1 MLVSLLALC
10 LHAAHAAVTW
20 VRHDAVPLP
29 DCPIQFD
36 NRTSVKLL
44 SASSRGGNCEFS
56 SLQKWH
62 AILTAPDGSDIPS
75 TVLVAPPALHGK
87 IIFIVG
93 DSLAMGQFHDILC
106 SLHAHGHRVVMVLKN
121 REDPHL
127 IGAIIAEV
135 SAADGTTFWVVFNSF
150 GNLHE
155 GGRQTGAYATGS
167 VAKIKSYIAS
177 KKSAYR
183 GIAPRGAIVQ
193 MTSVKAHSMNTHG
206 YGRVK
211 DGAAAYFRDLLSFK
225 EYYSKVVDAELFYY
239 RPAFATHFATSDAGF
254 IPNSTAAQ
262 LPCTR
267 IDASVNLTS
276 QKSFF
281 LKEEGQLEQRSKDDR
296 FFVIPDVWDMS
307 VDMWFLHPA
316 LTHAVHSPGK
326 AVSDCLHFCNLGNGY
341 HGVYEAAN
349 RWFWWHMLNKLKQ
362 ADAKRDAASE

>member
-1 MLVSLLALC
+1 MLVALLALC
-10 LHAAHAAVTW
+10 LHTAHAAVKW
-20 VRHDAVPLP
+20 VLRDAVPLL

-36 NRTSVKLL
+36 NRTDVKLL
-44 SASSRGGNCEFS
+44 SASNRGGNCEFS

-75 TVLVAPPALHGK
+75 SVLVASPALDGK

-93 DSLAMGQFHDILC
+93 DSLAGGQFNDIVC
-106 SLHAHGHRVVMVLKN
+106 SLHAHDHKVTMVMKN
-121 REDPHL
+121 REDPAL
-127 IGAIIAEV
+127 IGALIAEV
-135 SAADGTTFWVVFNSF
+135 SAADGTTFWVVYNSF
-150 GNLHE
+150 GNLHG
-155 GGRQTGAYATGS
+155 GGRQTEAYATRS
-167 VAKIKSYIAS
+167 IAKVKSYIAS

-193 MTSVKAHSMNTHG
+193 MTSVKAHSLKSHG
-206 YGRVK
+206 YGRVE
-211 DGAAAYFRDLLSFK
+211 DGPAAYFRDLLSFK
-225 EYYSKVVDAELFYY
+225 EHYSKVVDAELFYY

-254 IPNSTAAQ
+254 IPNSAAAQ

-267 IDASVNLTS
+267 IDSSVNLTS

-296 FFVIPDVWDMS
+296 FFVIPDVWAMS

-341 HGVYEAAN
+341 HGIYEAAN
-349 RWFWWHMLNKLKQ
+349 RWFWWHMLNRVARGSSDQ
-362 ADAKRDAASE
+362 PVA